1 MILQIVLQLKSVWK
15 NYLLQGILWVAEKLT
30 TPFFENRILLEAR
43 VSFSKRSKPYKPADP
58 NPKPP
63 KLKP

>member
-30 TPFFENRILLEAR
+30 TPFFDNRILLEAR
-43 VSFSKRSKPYKPADP
+43 VPFSKTF
-58 NPKPP
+58 
-63 KLKP
+63 